1 MISIIKKVIGNTPK
15 QWAIFSFGLYFLVL
29 LHYFQLNQ
37 GGSGLNHPMNPLGWI
52 IVSVV
57 IACALVQI
65 ARSGHFRFN
74 YLSKNFAIACLILL
88 IPLVYSGET
97 GWYSHQRLLGL
108 FAGLALLFSIQQ
120 LNFKRRDYFKV
131 FFFIIIAAALES
143 TLGLFQYY
151 VLPYFPELNLNTARP
166 SALFFQPN
174 VAASFFVIGALL
186 SLVALQRGP
195 KKTALLGY
203 FCYFCTLTCAM
214 AIGLL
219 QSRTGYIAAIVGSI
233 LLLSHSSAV
242 NKKWLATVTLGILIS
257 VISINSLERFSR
269 SSEVYGHP
277 GLRVQIYTDSLE
289 IIAKRPLMGHGYGS
303 FIPTYLEHQ
312 ADKLHKKNTGESY
325 RPAYKMDHPHN
336 EVLLWLVEG
345 GLIGLAAMLLIFFT
359 ICRVLFRAQ
368 KQRLL
373 LLALLFP
380 SAFHTLTEF
389 PFYQS
394 VAAWMVFIIFCAFA
408 LPQTQC
414 MTISTSKA
422 SVYHLT
428 ATLLVIIT
436 TLYMV
441 SILISQ
447 QRVSR
452 TAEDPQSA
460 VILNTAL
467 PFVSDSFIELRNQ
480 QRLSISMQRGL
491 DSEVN
496 YYFNWA
502 GKVNQVAPRPNRYK
516 NQLLAALYFKKIEL
530 ANKILAQAKALYPTV
545 DWQEQEEW
553 INQRKTEIRRTN
565 QTANP
570 VN

>member
-1 MISIIKKVIGNTPK
+1 MISMIKKVVGNTPK
-15 QWAIFSFGLYFLVL
+15 QWAIFSFGLYFLIL
-29 LHYFQLNQ
+29 LHHFQLNQ

-65 ARSGHFRFN
+65 ARSGQFRFN

-108 FAGLALLFSIQQ
+108 FAGLALLFAIQQ
-120 LNFKRRDYFKV
+120 LDFKRRDYFKI
-131 FFFIIIAAALES
+131 FFFIIIATCIES
-143 TLGLFQYY
+143 TLGLLQYY
-151 VLPYFPELNLNTARP
+151 VLPFFPELNLNAARP
-166 SALFFQPN
+166 SALFYQPN

-186 SLVALQRGP
+186 SLVALQRSL
-195 KKTALLGY
+195 KKKSILCY
-203 FCYFCTLTCAM
+203 VCYFCTLTCAI

-233 LLLSHSSAV
+233 LLLSHSSAT

-257 VISINSLERFSR
+257 IISINSLERFSR

-303 FIPTYLEHQ
+303 FIPAYLEHQ
-312 ADKLHKKNTGESY
+312 AAKLNKNNTDEAY
-325 RPAYKMDHPHN
+325 RPAYRIDHPHN

-345 GLIGLAAMLLIFFT
+345 GLIALAAILLIFFT
-359 ICRVLFRAQ
+359 ICRVLYRAQ
-368 KQRLL
+368 RQRLL

-380 SAFHTLTEF
+380 FAFHTLTEF

-394 VAAWMVFIIFCAFA
+394 IAAWMVFITLCAFA
-408 LPQTQC
+408 LPQTQRL
-414 MTISTSKA
+414 TFSTSKA
-422 SVYHLT
+422 SVYHLS
-428 ATLLVIIT
+428 AGLLVTIT
-436 TLYMV
+436 TFYMV

-447 QRVSR
+447 ERVSSA
-452 TAEDPQSA
+452 TEDPQSA
-460 VILNTAL
+460 ATLNTAL

-496 YYFNWA
+496 FYLNWA
-502 GKVNQVAPRPNRYK
+502 DKMNLVAPRPNRYK
-516 NQLLAALYFKKIEL
+516 NQLLAALYFKQIEL
-530 ANKILAQAKALYPTV
+530 AHNILTRAKALYPTL
-545 DWQEQEEW
+545 DWQEQGAW
-553 INQRKTEIRRTN
+553 INQRKVEIRRTN
-565 QTANP
+565 
-570 VN
+570 